1 MSKRRKSD
9 KIRFSERN
17 LQLIVQKDLLE
28 DKRNKKVV
36 WKRFNEIIIPSR
48 MASMKDRN
56 SDL

>member
-48 MASMKDRN
+48 MASLKDRN